1 MKTLEAQ
8 AQVTNLHLG
17 QSSADLAYGSSKMP
31 RLMLINREGVVA
43 YLGHPEKIDLKDSVE
58 TLCKGEPMALD

>member
-1 MKTLEAQ
+1 
-8 AQVTNLHLG
+8 
-17 QSSADLAYGSSKMP
+17 MP
-31 RLMLINREGVVA
+31 RLMLINHEGVIT